1 MAEFFEMGGYAFF
14 VWTSY
19 LVVLALFLYQF
30 FSSVARH
37 RKLLRQLDQEIRSS
51 KTTARKK

>member
-30 FSSVARH
+30 FSSVAQH

>member
-19 LVVLALFLYQF
+19 LVVLVLFLYQY
-30 FSSVARH
+30 FSAIAQH
-37 RKLLRQLDQEIRSS
+37 RKLLSHLDQEIRSS

>member
-19 LVVLALFLYQF
+19 LVVLILFLYQY
-30 FSSVARH
+30 FSSIVQH
-37 RKLLRQLDQEIRSS
+37 RKLFSKLGHEIRSS